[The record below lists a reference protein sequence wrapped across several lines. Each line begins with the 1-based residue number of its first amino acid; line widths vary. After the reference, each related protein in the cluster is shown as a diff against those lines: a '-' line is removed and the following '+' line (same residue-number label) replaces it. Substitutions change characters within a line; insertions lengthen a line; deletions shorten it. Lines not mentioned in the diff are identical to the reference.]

1 MRNFA
6 TLTRMRIQ
14 LTLRNKMFLFFSVI
28 MPFGFFFLYAGVFAK
43 GQPAGVRFFLGPVV
57 ALAVMGS
64 FWGLSAALVMFR
76 EQGILRRFHVTPV
89 TASDMLASSI
99 VANYVLIFPTVL
111 LQFVFARTIF
121 HVTHFGD
128 LFATFIL
135 ISIGN
140 IAFASLGLV
149 VASVTNTMQETQVIN
164 QLIWLPLIFLSG
176 ATFPLAF
183 LPQVVQ
189 KVSLFLPATYLVQG
203 LSRTIFRICAHL
215 GPQRPY
221 LSGFP
226 GLLGCTYFFLSAQLF
241 RWEPEVKVPRKA
253 KLLVLATIIP
263 FLLLGFWENTY
274 GNIPAQAQSALD
286 SLSAPAKSA
295 PPPDSANPPDLPSV
309 NWRFGFRETL
319 RAKLVF
325 ALATAFSTLSLTLSA
340 RVPYSALSG
349 NTASGATKKDTTCP
363 SKRPK
368 KSGTTESGSTG
379 KTPPFTSF
387 PTS

>member
-1 MRNFA
+1 LRNFA

-99 VANYVLIFPTVL
+99 VANYILIFPTVL

-135 ISIGN
+135 VSIGN

-203 LSRTIFRICAHL
+203 LSRTIFGSAHIWDHNVLISL
-215 GPQRPY
+215 GS
-221 LSGFP
+221 LVCWAV
-226 GLLGCTYFFLSAQLF
+226 LTFFLSAQLF

-286 SLSAPAKSA
+286 SLSAPAKST
-295 PPPDSANPPDLPSV
+295 PPPDSANPPDLP
-309 NWRFGFRETL
+309 R
-319 RAKLVF
+319 
-325 ALATAFSTLSLTLSA
+325 
-340 RVPYSALSG
+340 
-349 NTASGATKKDTTCP
+349 
-363 SKRPK
+363 
-368 KSGTTESGSTG
+368 
-379 KTPPFTSF
+379 
-387 PTS
+387 

>member
-1 MRNFA
+1 LRNFA

-43 GQPAGVRFFLGPVV
+43 GQPAGVRFFLGPVL

-203 LSRTIFRICAHL
+203 LGRTIFGSAHICDHNVLISL
-215 GPQRPY
+215 GS
-221 LSGFP
+221 LVCWAV
-226 GLLGCTYFFLSAQLF
+226 LTFFLSAQLF

-286 SLSAPAKSA
+286 SLSEPAKSA
-295 PPPDSANPPDLPSV
+295 PAPDPANPPDLP
-309 NWRFGFRETL
+309 R
-319 RAKLVF
+319 
-325 ALATAFSTLSLTLSA
+325 
-340 RVPYSALSG
+340 
-349 NTASGATKKDTTCP
+349 
-363 SKRPK
+363 
-368 KSGTTESGSTG
+368 
-379 KTPPFTSF
+379 
-387 PTS
+387 

>member
-1 MRNFA
+1 LRNFA

-135 ISIGN
+135 VSIGN

-203 LSRTIFRICAHL
+203 LSRTIFGSAHL
-215 GPQRPY
+215 WDHNV
-221 LSGFP
+221 LIS
-226 GLLGCTYFFLSAQLF
+226 LGSLVCWAVLTFFLSAQLF

-286 SLSAPAKSA
+286 SLSAPAKST
-295 PPPDSANPPDLPSV
+295 PPPDSANPPDLP
-309 NWRFGFRETL
+309 R
-319 RAKLVF
+319 
-325 ALATAFSTLSLTLSA
+325 
-340 RVPYSALSG
+340 
-349 NTASGATKKDTTCP
+349 
-363 SKRPK
+363 
-368 KSGTTESGSTG
+368 
-379 KTPPFTSF
+379 
-387 PTS
+387 